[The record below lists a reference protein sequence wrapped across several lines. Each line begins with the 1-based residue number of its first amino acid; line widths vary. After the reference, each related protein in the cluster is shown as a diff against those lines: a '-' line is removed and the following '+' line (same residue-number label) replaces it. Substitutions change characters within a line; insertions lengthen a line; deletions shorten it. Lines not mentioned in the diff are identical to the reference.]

1 MESGPHER
9 VGFKA
14 MSWIL
19 GAADGG
25 VGQTEK
31 DIDEKLNQNTEI
43 SFILQ
48 NLIPT
53 QVLKSLSPISF
64 KARNVN
70 LFDFSYVFPLYNIFF

>member
-1 MESGPHER
+1 MGL
-9 VGFKA
+9 KA
-14 MSWIL
+14 RSWIL

-31 DIDEKLNQNTEI
+31 DIDEKLNQNTGI

-53 QVLKSLSPISF
+53 QLLKSLSSISF
-64 KARNVN
+64 KSRKVN
-70 LFDFSYVFPLYNIFF
+70 LFDFSYVFPLYNIFLK